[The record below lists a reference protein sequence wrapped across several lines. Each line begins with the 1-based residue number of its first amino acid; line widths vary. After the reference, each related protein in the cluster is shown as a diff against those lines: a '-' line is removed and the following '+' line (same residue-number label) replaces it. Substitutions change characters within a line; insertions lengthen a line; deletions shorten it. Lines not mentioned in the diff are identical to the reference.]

1 MHSSFVYSRAAHFL
15 TFAAV
20 LITLVLSGCGIGDP
34 NAPGDVTPSTS
45 SSPNA
50 PKASASMPP
59 EATGHNDTA
68 MKNQSFTLLDDR
80 RMHLTQYLG
89 QVVVLDFWATYC
101 SPCVKEAPQ
110 LDSLQKQLG
119 SQGLQVIGLNV
130 GGDED
135 KPNIPKFVKEYS
147 IGYTLA
153 YPDPEMV
160 NFYMADDDR
169 IPQTFI
175 FNRQGRMVNHFVGFD
190 EETGAEMEQ
199 SVKAS
204 INETA
209 N

>member
-160 NFYMADDDR
+160 NFYLADDDR

>member
-1 MHSSFVYSRAAHFL
+1 MHSSFIYPRAALFL

-20 LITLVLSGCGIGDP
+20 VISLVLSACGSGDP
-34 NAPGDVTPSTS
+34 NASSDVTPPTS
-45 SSPNA
+45 SSSNA
-50 PKASASMPP
+50 PKATAPILP
-59 EATGHNDTA
+59 EATGHNDME

-101 SPCVKEAPQ
+101 TPCVKEAPR
-110 LDSLQKQLG
+110 LDSLQKELG

-130 GGDED
+130 GGDDD

-153 YPDPEMV
+153 YPDSEMV

-190 EETGAEMEQ
+190 EETDAEMEQ
-199 SVKAS
+199 TVKAS

>member
-1 MHSSFVYSRAAHFL
+1 MHSSYFYPRAALFL
-15 TFAAV
+15 SFAAV
-20 LITLVLSGCGIGDP
+20 VISLVLSACGSGDP
-34 NAPGDVTPSTS
+34 NASSDVTPPTS
-45 SSPNA
+45 SSSNA
-50 PKASASMPP
+50 AKASAPILP

-101 SPCVKEAPQ
+101 SPCVKEAPR
-110 LDSLQKQLG
+110 LDSLQKRLG

-130 GGDED
+130 GGDDD

-169 IPQTFI
+169 IPQTFV

-190 EETGAEMEQ
+190 EKTDAEMEQ
-199 SVKAS
+199 TVKAS